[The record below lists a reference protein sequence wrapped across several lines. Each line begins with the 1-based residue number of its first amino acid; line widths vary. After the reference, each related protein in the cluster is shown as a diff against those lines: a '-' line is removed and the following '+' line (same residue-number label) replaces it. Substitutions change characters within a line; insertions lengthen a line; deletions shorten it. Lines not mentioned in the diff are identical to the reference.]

1 MALRKQP
8 DLLPAL
14 EDSFTRIDPE
24 IAPPG
29 TSSVSIADPADQ
41 PILDAAI
48 SAEVDVLVSGDKH
61 FLSLALA
68 RPSIVT
74 ARAFLD
80 GYADRCRLT
89 RPGFV
94 SERNGPVSP
103 CKIILPHKPRFWGH
117 PTGMPGWPDR
127 QRPCSHV
134 RCGRRRDDGR
144 CAARRLRH
152 ASR

>member
-1 MALRKQP
+1 MGVEVPDRRSPSLSTVELREVVLRKRP

-14 EDSFTRIDPE
+14 EDLLTLIDPE

-61 FLSLALA
+61 FLSLALD

-74 ARAFLD
+74 ASAFLD
-80 GYADRCRLT
+80 GYADRQA
-89 RPGFV
+89 G
-94 SERNGPVSP
+94 
-103 CKIILPHKPRFWGH
+103 
-117 PTGMPGWPDR
+117 
-127 QRPCSHV
+127 
-134 RCGRRRDDGR
+134 
-144 CAARRLRH
+144 
-152 ASR
+152 